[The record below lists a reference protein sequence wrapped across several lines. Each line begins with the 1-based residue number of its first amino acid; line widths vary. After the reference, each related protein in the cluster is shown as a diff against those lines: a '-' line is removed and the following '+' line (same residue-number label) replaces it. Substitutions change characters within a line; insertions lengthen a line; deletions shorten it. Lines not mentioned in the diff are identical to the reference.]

1 MRDSVWI
8 DMAQLVRD
16 RSLARRACSSRS
28 AGQEGG
34 VGGLDQTSGG
44 QTPPSPPHPGPR
56 TARVTKA
63 PGALCE
69 QIWKREVQSIQFM
82 GGFSQSEQAGCETGN
97 RSPK

>member
-16 RSLARRACSSRS
+16 RSLARRACSSRG
-28 AGQEGG
+28 AEQEGG
-34 VGGLDQTSGG
+34 AGGLDAAQPTTSW
-44 QTPPSPPHPGPR
+44 SSYSS
-56 TARVTKA
+56 RVTKA

-69 QIWKREVQSIQFM
+69 QIWKQEVQSIQFM